1 MPANPAII
9 SPLINPYQTSPSPQ
23 ESNDM
28 EEATFWGMTASQTP
42 VFGLFMFILGFASA
56 MLIAMIGQTKAI
68 RSDTEIVLRIL
79 RRRARQRRM
88 TRDPRPPLRPP
99 PT

>member
-28 EEATFWGMTASQTP
+28 EETTFLGMTASETIL
-42 VFGLFMFILGFASA
+42 FGLFMFILGFSVA

-68 RSDTEIVLRIL
+68 RSDAERSW
-79 RRRARQRRM
+79 RRLRARQRRM
-88 TRDPRPPLRPP
+88 TRDSRPPLRPP